1 MKDMMQYKGY
11 YGSVH
16 YSDEDRVFY
25 GKVEFIRA
33 LISYEGT
40 DVQSLRQA
48 FEEAI
53 DDFLETCKEKGIE
66 VERPFKGSFNV
77 RVGADLHRRIALA
90 AERKG
95 LTLNRYIAD
104 ILERE
109 TAG

>member
-1 MKDMMQYKGY
+1 MLNEQY
-11 YGSVH
+11 S
-16 YSDEDRVFY
+16 R
-25 GKVEFIRA
+25 
-33 LISYEGT
+33 
-40 DVQSLRQA
+40 VQSLRQA
-48 FEEAI
+48 FEEAL
-53 DDFLETCKEKGIE
+53 DDFLETCKEKGIA